1 MRKEFFFLEHTG
13 PWWPGPVIAAVAAAA
28 TPSSATTAERN
39 GDAG

>member
-13 PWWPGPVIAAVAAAA
+13 PWWLGVIAAVATAA